1 MSTRPLAETFYL
13 ERDPSRPVRALK
25 DRLTPPEATAL
36 EALFRGLRPKEGE
49 VLRAGLALEVS
60 DERGSPEVCV
70 LSVAVLGSPGLPAG
84 LHLTPRQAY
93 ASPNLSPHEERRL
106 KEIFY
111 GSEALRVLAKR
122 LLKAPAR
129 LREWREAYLQ
139 ARPGLPPLPP
149 DLFPSDTD
157 EKDSLLLTVAEGKG
171 GQVYLVAGRG
181 GKAHLEVDQRT
192 YSDLLTG
199 GERAARALASLF
211 GEEEARR
218 ILEDPSRIADAVDR
232 VAALR
237 DLSAL

>member
-1 MSTRPLAETFYL
+1 MKNPRAKVFYL
-13 ERDPSRPVRALK
+13 EKDPVEGVRVLREA
-25 DRLTPPEATAL
+25 LTPLEAAAL
-36 EALFRGLRPKEGE
+36 EALFKGLRPKEGE
-49 VLRAGLALEVS
+49 VLRAGLVLEVGG
-60 DERGSPEVCV
+60 EGGSPEVCV

-93 ASPNLSPHEERRL
+93 ASPNLTPHEERGL

-111 GSEALRVLAKR
+111 SGQALRVLAKR

-129 LREWREAYLQ
+129 LREWREAYLR

-157 EKDSLLLTVAEGKG
+157 ERDGLLLTVAEGKR

-218 ILEDPSRIADAVDR
+218 ILEDPSRIAEAVDR
-232 VAALR
+232 AAALR
-237 DLSAL
+237 GLSAL

>member
-1 MSTRPLAETFYL
+1 MPKPLSETFYL
-13 ERDPSRPVRALK
+13 EKDPSRPARALK

-49 VLRAGLALEVS
+49 VLRAGLVLEVS

-70 LSVAVLGSPGLPAG
+70 LSLAVLGSPGLPAG

-93 ASPNLSPHEERRL
+93 ASPNLTPHEERGL

-111 GSEALRVLAKR
+111 SGQALRVLAKR

-129 LREWREAYLQ
+129 LKEWREAYLR

-157 EKDSLLLTVAEGKG
+157 ERDGLLLTVAEGKG

-218 ILEDPSRIADAVDR
+218 VLEDPSRIAEAVDR
-232 VAALR
+232 AAALR
-237 DLSAL
+237 GLSAL